1 MKSMGDKI
9 LFLRKQAGLT
19 QKQVS
24 EAIGMKE
31 NAYRHYEKDRVYP
44 SIQHMQRLCDLLQT
58 SAEYLTGGEDTGKQY
73 KKGTWEPFH
82 ERLRKIRLAANMRQ
96 NQVAAALGI
105 HRESYTRYENGT
117 YEPRMVNLYQLRELF
132 GVSMDELLGRI
143 EEE

>member
-1 MKSMGDKI
+1 MNERLKQ
-9 LFLRKQAGLT
+9 LRKQAGLT
-19 QKQVS
+19 QKQVGKFLGV
-24 EAIGMKE
+24 EEGTYAW
-31 NAYRHYEKDRVYP
+31 YEREKGNPTRQGLL
-44 SIQHMQRLCDLLQT
+44 ILCDLFQT

>member
-1 MKSMGDKI
+1 M
-9 LFLRKQAGLT
+9 
-19 QKQVS
+19 
-24 EAIGMKE
+24 
-31 NAYRHYEKDRVYP
+31 
-44 SIQHMQRLCDLLQT
+44 LCDLLQT
-58 SAEYLTGGEDTGKQY
+58 SAEYLTGGEDTGKRY

-96 NQVAAALGI
+96 TQVAEALGI

-117 YEPRMVNLYQLRELF
+117 YEPRMVNLYQLRQLF